1 MNVIN
6 NVIALLR
13 GALALDTGAVCDA
26 DDDDFNASVQIILY
40 TARLGARL
48 ESFVLFSLAAAQGH
62 ANCANANFS
71 AIAGEPLRDLD
82 VRDPTSIT
90 ALDDGAAKLKAVL
103 AEMSALF
110 DDYLGKLD
118 AQTRAAPGDE
128 ALVDR
133 NSRLACDLHAHK
145 LLINR
150 NAFDRTCRAR
160 GLLLSLAGAALLGS
174 FLFLTTR
181 HTFNKATREEGR
193 LVLPEFEV
201 YELLQHVRRKLIKH
215 VQKMT
220 QYELDN
226 VMQVALTAAT
236 SCTGATKDSIR
247 LPTTVTNVLND
258 DFLKRQ
264 ANRWSRINGDRNLGR
279 YTVAST
285 RTLTP
290 AEHGDENST
299 ALDGST
305 LQFKGD
311 ATTRARSSS
320 MTATV
325 CEVADSSEL
334 DVEIDIG
341 IGQLTLRSKHLA
353 ALDPIVATNRD
364 VRSVLGDATLQ
375 ASLTERSVHRQI
387 FKLVGLEHSIEWW
400 HSAHVECPPLP
411 DSYDR
416 EYDPAELFDSEL
428 WLPRVFE
435 PVRRAFFDGP
445 IPPSMQFL
453 MPDSA
458 LPAKAEIAVLYGL
471 HQRLG
476 GPSKRIVVFRRRRCV
491 HVYELISRGRE
502 WWWSMHLSTDVRFSL
517 AELQPSAS
525 RRAAPFPAW
534 WKHGAGAPY
543 PVGVL
548 DILPSD
554 LRPDTGQG
562 ESVVIRR
569 DASHPANLSGG
580 VETYCPPR
588 LLRGVIPDALLDD
601 FRFWRDDSKTPVPDM
616 RLRGYPLREDVF
628 TPHATATAADEDLG
642 VKDELIIVEFG
653 ATGTATLEVTGRVE
667 RTVRIERRSLAMEK
681 RRFQEMQRLVAT
693 VERLGLVVEDDC
705 QADLNEADRE
715 AGKKRRDAASSS
727 SNKRICATLRKK
739 KEAVVNLDFRE
750 GAEVEF
756 RSRATE
762 SDEDKWIPC
771 EVVKVDYEKRTYD
784 LEFAGAYAYLH
795 IQRAVQPEDVSPR
808 GANDAA
814 KAEGEGKWKFAGLTD
829 SEDEWWRTDEE
840 TDDDD
845 DDDETQLE
853 HHKAR
858 AANHTKS
865 RGRDPTQT
873 SVAPLKPALALS
885 LEQRLA
891 VREFYE
897 RHETHCVEACEAAL
911 EAVASDARVHSP
923 VPVADALAAAK
934 SKLESEHDNAT
945 RRANDR
951 TLYLLDLLHSRRGS
965 RLYSLASTLVRI
977 ENLSNILAWTKANGA
992 LLEDGSTLPSGSPE
1006 LTLIE
1011 LPRLKLSFMT
1021 RPDHDNHLRL
1031 FSVDHVDLYVVEDQA
1046 GDAAAPLV
1054 KDIEHSLLLK
1064 NARGD
1069 CYALVPVIIP
1079 KRPPVRSQPFS
1090 TDLVLD
1096 REGTYE
1102 GLYDV
1107 DDVKFFLYSVHVSMS
1122 FLLPRG
1128 LASALYLL
1136 LLRLLKRDYHQA
1148 ARLCDSVASDVPLSP
1163 DEYSIFRALGET
1175 TDDRHPDAHAVRLK
1189 ISLVTMQSGHKPP
1202 W

>member
-26 DDDDFNASVQIILY
+26 DADDFNASVQIILY

-82 VRDPTSIT
+82 VRDPTSID
-90 ALDDGAAKLKAVL
+90 ALDEGATKLKAVL

-150 NAFDRTCRAR
+150 NAFDRKCRAH

-201 YELLQHVRRKLIKH
+201 YELLQHVRRKLITH
-215 VQKMT
+215 VKRVL

-226 VMQVALTAAT
+226 VMQAALTAAT
-236 SCTGATKDSIR
+236 SCTGATKDSLG
-247 LPTTVTNVLND
+247 LPSIVPNASPD

-264 ANRWSRINGDRNLGR
+264 ANRWSRIKGDRNWGR
-279 YTVAST
+279 YAVAST
-285 RTLTP
+285 RTLLP
-290 AEHGDENST
+290 AEHGDGNNT
-299 ALDGST
+299 ALDTST
-305 LQFKGD
+305 LQFKGE
-311 ATTRARSSS
+311 TTRARSGS

-325 CEVADSSEL
+325 CEVADSTEL

-411 DSYDR
+411 DGYDR

-458 LPAKAEIAVLYGL
+458 LPAKAEVAVMYGL

-491 HVYELISRGRE
+491 HVYELVSRGRE

-525 RRAAPFPAW
+525 RRVAPFPAW
-534 WKHGAGAPY
+534 WRHGGGAPY

-548 DILPSD
+548 EHLPSD
-554 LRPDTGQG
+554 LDTGQG

-580 VETYCPPR
+580 IETYCPPR
-588 LLRGVIPDALLDD
+588 LLRGVIPDALLDE

-616 RLRGYPLREDVF
+616 RLRGYPLREDAF

-653 ATGTATLEVTGRVE
+653 STGTATLEVTGRVE
-667 RTVRIERRSLAMEK
+667 RTVRIERRSLAME
-681 RRFQEMQRLVAT
+681 RRRLQEIQRLVAV
-693 VERLGLVVEDDC
+693 VERLGLVIEDDEE
-705 QADLNEADRE
+705 DDRNETDPE
-715 AGKKRRDAASSS
+715 GGKKRQDAASSS
-727 SNKRICATLRKK
+727 SNKRMSGASRKK
-739 KEAVVNLDFRE
+739 KETVVDLDFRE

-762 SDEDKWIPC
+762 SDDDKWIPC

-784 LEFAGAYAYLH
+784 LEFTGAYAYMH
-795 IQRAVQPEDVSPR
+795 IQRAVQPDDVSPR

-829 SEDEWWRTDEE
+829 SEDEWWRTDED

-845 DDDETQLE
+845 DDNEVVQE
-853 HHKAR
+853 RKKAR
-858 AANHTKS
+858 AANKIKA
-865 RGRDPTQT
+865 RGRDSAHVSAT
-873 SVAPLKPALALS
+873 SFKAARVLS
-885 LEQRLA
+885 LHQRLA
-891 VREFYE
+891 VREFYN
-897 RHETHCVEACEAAL
+897 RHETRCVEACESAL
-911 EAVASDARVHSP
+911 EAVARDPRVHLP
-923 VPVADALAAAK
+923 LPIADALSAATKRLQTERDGARK
-934 SKLESEHDNAT
+934 P
-945 RRANDR
+945 ANDR

-977 ENLSNILAWTKANGA
+977 ENLSNILAWTRANVVI
-992 LLEDGSTLPSGSPE
+992 LEDGSQLPSGSPE

-1054 KDIEHSLLLK
+1054 REIEHSLLLK

-1148 ARLCDSVASDVPLSP
+1148 ARLCDSVASDVALSP